1 MNVLSGAQP
10 QRSAMP
16 ADAGPALAAS
26 VRDNGNNAGG
36 GNADKSAVLAAGS
49 GRQDSGTL
57 QENGVIAG
65 ERAHL
70 RRARE
75 FLHLMREN
83 VLSLAQ
89 NPMAGDRV
97 SLEYLKADLY
107 RRAEALKDLPD
118 APLFFGRLDYR
129 ELAEKDADFVGK
141 DLHIGRRHVHDQDGT
156 PVVLDWRAPVSR
168 PFYRASQT
176 DPMGLTLRR
185 RFGFA
190 GGTLTA
196 YEDER
201 FSPGDGTRSR
211 SDEPGAIQNPSK
223 LLISE
228 IERPRSGP
236 MRDIVATIQP
246 EQDDIVR
253 ADAATTVCVQG
264 APGTGKTAV
273 GLHRVAYLL
282 YAHKEQVTRRGVVV
296 IGPNLAFLSYIR
308 NVLPALG
315 ELDVTQTTVA
325 DLVASTPIK
334 GTDTDE
340 AATVKGDARMAEVLR
355 NALWAHIR
363 APREALVVSRG
374 ARRLRLP
381 AHEIEAL
388 AQELRDRGVRYGTG
402 RELLAHRIAH
412 VLLTQLEAAG
422 ETCDDRTHD
431 AVRRSAPVRKCVD
444 EVWPKVDQKK
454 LVFALLSDQNLVFRN
469 GSGLL
474 SEAEM
479 AAITWPKPP
488 RGPGSAPWSRADQV
502 LIDEAAD
509 LIQRTPSIAHIVV
522 DEAQDLSPMEVRAIG
537 RRCATGAATVL
548 GDIAQGTTPWAAT
561 SWPALLSHLGKPGA
575 PVRELDV
582 GYRVPRQ
589 ILDFASRLLPSI
601 APDLS
606 PAQSLRADP
615 DALAVI
621 QATAGDLGAQLAAG
635 CRAALSGLGS
645 VAVICADAQIPETA
659 EILRSAG
666 LAFTVLGSDSAIDS
680 PETRNSRG
688 GARTAGDSRS
698 ADDPGSVGNPLPG
711 SDSRGV
717 EAAGSGGDPVS
728 GDPVSGDA
736 SDSGMSGAGAPDIP
750 EISVMSA
757 EAARLTLVPVT
768 LAKGLEFD
776 HVILVEPGRIATG
789 EAYGLRRLY
798 VALTRAV
805 SRLTVFHA
813 EPLPAELSL
822 HTMKTGHTFWSVPAF
837 SPCALRD
844 QRGGGIPRRSGRAW
858 F

>member
-1 MNVLSGAQP
+1 
-10 QRSAMP
+10 MP
-16 ADAGPALAAS
+16 ADAGPAAAQTPAGYADADAA
-26 VRDNGNNAGG
+26 RADNASSI
-36 GNADKSAVLAAGS
+36 DTE
-49 GRQDSGTL
+49 DS
-57 QENGVIAG
+57 VIAG

-70 RRARE
+70 AHSRE

-83 VLSLAQ
+83 VLILAQ

-118 APLFFGRLDYR
+118 APLFFGRLDYS
-129 ELAEKDADFVGK
+129 ELAKTDEDFAGACPPEQA
-141 DLHIGRRHVHDQDGT
+141 LHIGRRHVHDEDGT

-168 PFYRASQT
+168 PFYRASQS

-190 GGTLTA
+190 GGALTA

-201 FSPGDGTRSR
+201 FTPSGETRTRSEE
-211 SDEPGAIQNPSK
+211 SIAQPTSN

-273 GLHRVAYLL
+273 GLHRIAYLL

-296 IGPNLAFLSYIR
+296 VGPNLAFLSYIR

-325 DLVASTPIK
+325 GLVASTPIK
-334 GTDTDE
+334 ATETDE

-355 NALWAHIR
+355 NALWANLR
-363 APREALVVSRG
+363 APREALMVSRG
-374 ARRLRLP
+374 TRRLRLP

-388 AQELRDRGVRYGTG
+388 ARELRDRGVRYGTG

-444 EVWPKVDQKK
+444 EVWPKVDPKR
-454 LVFALLSDQNLVFRN
+454 LVFTLLSGQGQMIRNGIGLLSD
-469 GSGLL
+469 
-474 SEAEM
+474 AEM

-488 RGPGSAPWSRADQV
+488 RGPGSALWTRADQV

-509 LIQRTPSIAHIVV
+509 LIERTPSIAHIVV

-561 SWPALLSHLGKPGA
+561 SWPTLLSHLGKPDA
-575 PVRELDV
+575 SVRELDV

-589 ILDFASRLLPSI
+589 ILDFASRLLPAI

-606 PAQSLRADP
+606 PARSLRADP
-615 DALAVI
+615 NALVVI
-621 QATAGDLGAQLAAG
+621 PVAQGELGARVAAG
-635 CRAALSGLGS
+635 CAVALDRAGS
-645 VAVICADAQIPETA
+645 VAVICADARIDETA
-659 EILRSAG
+659 EALRTAG
-666 LAFTVLGSDSAIDS
+666 LGFSVLGS
-680 PETRNSRG
+680 E
-688 GARTAGDSRS
+688 
-698 ADDPGSVGNPLPG
+698 
-711 SDSRGV
+711 
-717 EAAGSGGDPVS
+717 
-728 GDPVSGDA
+728 
-736 SDSGMSGAGAPDIP
+736 SGMSGAGAPDIP
-750 EISVMSA
+750 DISGMSQTA
-757 EAARLTLVPVT
+757 DRLTLVPVT

-776 HVILVEPGRIATG
+776 HVVLVEPGHIATG

-822 HTMKTGHTFWSVPAF
+822 HTIREALGTG
-837 SPCALRD
+837 PCRGRRRPVLS
-844 QRGGGIPRRSGRAW
+844 QRGSGVVPRKKTA
-858 F
+858 